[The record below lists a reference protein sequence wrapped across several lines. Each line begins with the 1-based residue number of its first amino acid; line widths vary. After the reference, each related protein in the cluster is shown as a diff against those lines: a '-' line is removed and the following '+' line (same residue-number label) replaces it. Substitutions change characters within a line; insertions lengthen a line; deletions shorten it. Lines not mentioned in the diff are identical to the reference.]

1 MKHVVLDL
9 ETNGLLDS
17 ASRIHSLVLRDVETG
32 AVQSE
37 VSTDLPRGFGALGRA
52 ETIVGHNVIGFDL
65 PVIQKI
71 FNLSFGAK
79 VRDTLLMAQLRWP
92 EIIAQDYAN
101 RYFIPK
107 DLFGSHSLEAYG
119 YRLGLHKGNFKGPWD
134 KWSQEMQD
142 YCIQDTA
149 VTLKLYK
156 ELQKAIQE
164 GIIPESAI
172 EMEHEFAKLMHWQ
185 EQEGVPFDTEAAIKL
200 RDPLKQRIEEV
211 RDELIR
217 IVPPTIIKLKTKT
230 KTVPFNPGS
239 RDQILKFLQD
249 KYDWK
254 PEKRTKNGNA
264 CLDED
269 VLKGLTYPEAP
280 LFVEYFELQK
290 LLGMLSEG
298 KESWLNHVKDG
309 RIHGKV
315 TTAGTITGRCSHQHP
330 NLGQIPSTRS
340 FMGKEVR
347 SLFYA
352 PEGYSLVGIDAS
364 GLELRCLAH
373 YLDHWDYGQYTQVV
387 CEGDVHT
394 TNMLAAGL
402 QTRDQAKTF
411 IYALLYGA
419 GDEKIG
425 SIVLPDGTK
434 ERKKDAGLV
443 LRTRFMQQIPA
454 FGALVKEAKKQVENK
469 GYLVGI
475 DGRRLTIRH
484 LHAII
489 NTLMQNA
496 GAVACK
502 NAWVILFEKLRAQ
515 GIKAKPALNVHDE
528 AQILVPTEQ
537 ASLVGKLGVA
547 SIEEAGIKLGFKCPL
562 TGAYRIGRNWSET
575 H

>member
-1 MKHVVLDL
+1 
-9 ETNGLLDS
+9 
-17 ASRIHSLVLRDVETG
+17 
-32 AVQSE
+32 
-37 VSTDLPRGFGALGRA
+37 
-52 ETIVGHNVIGFDL
+52 
-65 PVIQKI
+65 
-71 FNLSFGAK
+71 
-79 VRDTLLMAQLRWP
+79 
-92 EIIAQDYAN
+92 
-101 RYFIPK
+101 
-107 DLFGSHSLEAYG
+107 
-119 YRLGLHKGNFKGPWD
+119 
-134 KWSQEMQD
+134 MQD

-172 EMEHEFAKLMHWQ
+172 EMEHEFAKLIHWQ

-211 RDELIR
+211 RQELIR

-254 PEKRTKNGNA
+254 PEKRTKGGNA
-264 CLDED
+264 SLDEE
-269 VLKGLTYPEAP
+269 VLSGLTYPEAP
-280 LFVEYFELQK
+280 LFLEYFSLQK

-315 TTAGTITGRCSHQHP
+315 NTAGTITGRSSHVSP

-352 PEGYSLVGIDAS
+352 PEGMSLVGIDAS

-402 QTRDQAKTF
+402 PNRDSAKTF

-434 ERKKDAGLV
+434 DRKKDAGLV
-443 LRTRFMQQIPA
+443 LRTRFMQQLPA
-454 FGALVKEAKKQVENK
+454 YGALVKKINEQVDTK

-484 LHAII
+484 RHAAL
-489 NTLMQNA
+489 NTLLQNA

-502 NAWVILFEKLRAQ
+502 TAWVILFEKLRAQ
-515 GIKAKPALNVHDE
+515 GIKAYPALNVHDE
-528 AQILVPTEQ
+528 AQILV
-537 ASLVGKLGVA
+537 ASEHASEVGRLGVA
-547 SIEEAGIKLGFKCPL
+547 SIQEAGIKLGFKCPL